1 MIPFDSI
8 SNIVI
13 YDFLLSSDCIF
24 YHTFSVLA
32 VETISTIL
40 EVRRTRNDFPPTS
53 SSLSIWTVHL
63 KMSFLWIIRSSIHIK
78 VFCSQLIEKMQTLPM
93 EKGEDMPYLPGIL
106 M

>member
-1 MIPFDSI
+1 MIALDSI
-8 SNIVI
+8 SKVI
-13 YDFLLSSDCIF
+13 YNFVLSSGCIF

-63 KMSFLWIIRSSIHIK
+63 KILFLWIITSSIHIL
-78 VFCSQLIEKMQTLPM
+78 FCSQLIEKWQILPM